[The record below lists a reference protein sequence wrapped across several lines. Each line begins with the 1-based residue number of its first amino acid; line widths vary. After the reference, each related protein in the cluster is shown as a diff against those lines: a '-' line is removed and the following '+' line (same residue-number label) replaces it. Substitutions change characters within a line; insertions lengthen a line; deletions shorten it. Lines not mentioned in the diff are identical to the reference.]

1 MGEKWTNTHG
11 TTETV
16 PERSVTRE
24 RVALVYPGRLS
35 TEAYDARCALIAAA
49 PAMAEA
55 LEQAAMEL
63 VEAANIIAGTLPNT
77 GSIFRAAAERHR
89 AVLAL
94 ARGEPSPNAARTAL
108 NADQASG
115 RDT

>member
-11 TTETV
+11 TIEAV

-24 RVALVYPGRLS
+24 RVALVYTGRLS
-35 TEAYDARCALIAAA
+35 TEAYDARCALIATA

-55 LEQAAMEL
+55 LKHMAAL
-63 VEAANIIAGTLPNT
+63 KAVTNSAANVKTIWQVAQT
-77 GSIFRAAAERHR
+77 AAALLR
-89 AVLAL
+89 L
-94 ARGEPSPNAARTAL
+94 ARGEPSPNEARTAL

-115 RDT
+115 RE